1 MGGLRVGGWFFYKSP
16 TTGHLIDAQLADGP
30 VGGLGGWFKGGWVV
44 LLQVANYWAPL
55 IGLNDQNHR
64 RRPAIRRRTSGQ
76 GQGQG
81 RRQRREL
88 GVATGEAQG
97 P

>member
-1 MGGLRVGGWFFYKSP
+1 MFFLFEKKNQFGKKKDPQLVG
-16 TTGHLIDAQLADGP
+16 GP